1 MRVAAIDC
9 GTNSIRLLIADIDQ
23 DRQRLVDIER
33 RMEIVRLGEGVD
45 RTGEFSPAAL
55 ERTFTA
61 LDAYQGL
68 IQQSGVEKVAMV
80 ATSATRD
87 ATNRDL
93 FVAGVEARLGVK
105 PKVISGQEE
114 ASLSFDGATRSLRVS
129 HPSPFL
135 VIDLGGGSTELVV
148 GENGVAAAYSMDVGC
163 VRMSERHLK
172 SDPPNQSE
180 VAGLRDDV
188 KSALAIAAQHVDW
201 AGAKTMVGVAGTVT
215 TVAAMYLKLTSYDP
229 KILHGA
235 VIPARGVA
243 QVATELSGMSR
254 VDIASLPFMHPGRV
268 DVITA
273 GALVL
278 DEVVSTVGLPELVA
292 SELDILD
299 GIAWSIAT

>member
-9 GTNSIRLLIADIDQ
+9 GTNSIRLLIADVNQ
-23 DRQRLVDIER
+23 DNQRLVDIER
-33 RMEIVRLGEGVD
+33 KMEIVRLGEGVD
-45 RTGEFSPAAL
+45 RTGEFSQAAL
-55 ERTFTA
+55 ERTFAA
-61 LDAYQGL
+61 LDTYQAL
-68 IQQSGVEKVAMV
+68 IQRSDAEKVAMV

-87 ATNRDL
+87 AANRDV

-105 PKVISGQEE
+105 PRVISGQEE

-148 GENGVAAAYSMDVGC
+148 GDNGVGSAYSMDVGC
-163 VRMSERHLK
+163 VRMSERHLT
-172 SDPPNQSE
+172 SDPPTQLE
-180 VAGLRDDV
+180 IAGLRRDV
-188 KSALAIAAQHVDW
+188 RSALATAAQHVDW
-201 AGAKTMVGVAGTVT
+201 VNAKTMVGVAGTVT
-215 TVAAMYLKLTSYDP
+215 TVAAMYLKLTRYDP
-229 KILHGA
+229 KLLHGA
-235 VIPARGVA
+235 VIPAHGVA
-243 QVATELSGMSR
+243 QVAKELSGMSR
-254 VDIASLPFMHPGRV
+254 VDIATLPFMHPGRV

-278 DEVVSTVGLPELVA
+278 DEVVATVGLPELVA